1 MLVGEGDELDA
12 LVPEELR
19 KDEQG
24 LVDMGAAEGKGT
36 APRLRPRPVRQLRPD
51 DSVSDAVSPDALRG
65 ASHDPAAFDGSPQLS
80 RVRELRE
87 FEGGVYAL

>member
-1 MLVGEGDELDA
+1 MFIGEGDELNA

-24 LVDMGAAEGKGT
+24 LVDVGSAEGKGT

-51 DSVSDAVSPDALRG
+51 DSVSDAISPDAVRG
-65 ASHDPAAFDGSPQLS
+65 ASHDPAALNGSPQLY

-87 FEGGVYAL
+87 FEGGIHAL